1 MVKDLKA
8 IVSELG
14 RVLERRDNKDDA
26 LTLIHTALKTISEQ
40 EVGFIDTSGEDPSA
54 VKPDSA

>member
-1 MVKDLKA
+1 MKDLKA

-14 RVLERRDNKDDA
+14 SVLERRDKDEA
-26 LTLIHTALKTISEQ
+26 LTLIHSALKTISEQ
-40 EVGFIDTSGEDPSA
+40 EVGFIDTSGEDLSA

>member
-1 MVKDLKA
+1 MKDLKA

-14 RVLERRDNKDDA
+14 SVLERRDKDDA
-26 LTLIHTALKTISEQ
+26 LTLIHRALKTISEQ

-54 VKPDSA
+54 VKPKDA

>member
-1 MVKDLKA
+1 MKELKP

-14 RVLERRDNKDDA
+14 RALGLRDNKDDA
-26 LTLIHTALKTISEQ
+26 LTLIHKALKTISEQ

-54 VKPDSA
+54 VKSDDT